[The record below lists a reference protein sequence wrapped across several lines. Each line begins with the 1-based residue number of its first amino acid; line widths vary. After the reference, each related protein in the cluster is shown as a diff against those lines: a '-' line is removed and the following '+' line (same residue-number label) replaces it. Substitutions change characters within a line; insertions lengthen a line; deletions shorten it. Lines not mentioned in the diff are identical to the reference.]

1 MSLEADDRSVL
12 FLGGNNTL
20 YWPTQTMV
28 VGSFRAL
35 FYLNDFV
42 AGDISSD
49 TVIAAGVREIMLNL
63 DDKPTAIVEKKV
75 STTGATGWYTLDGR
89 RLHDKPSVRGIY
101 LNNGK
106 KVFIK

>member
-1 MSLEADDRSVL
+1 MIIM
-12 FLGGNNTL
+12 F
-20 YWPTQTMV
+20 MIIM
-28 VGSFRAL
+28 FMIIM
-35 FYLNDFV
+35 FMIIMFM
-42 AGDISSD
+42 IS
-49 TVIAAGVREIMLNL
+49 VREIMLNL
-63 DDKPTAIVEKKV
+63 DDEPTAIVEQKV

>member
-1 MSLEADDRSVL
+1 MSLEADDHTVL
-12 FLGGNNTL
+12 YLGASNTL
-20 YWPTQTMV
+20 YWPAKTME

-35 FYLNDFV
+35 FYLNDIV
-42 AGDISSD
+42 AGDIAD
-49 TVIAAGVREIMLNL
+49 TDIASGVREFILNL
-63 DDKPTAIVEKKV
+63 DDEPNAIEEMKV
-75 STTGATGWYTLDGR
+75 GTTCATGWYTLDGR